1 MLPNPRLRRWSGA
14 VIAAPHLETV
24 YGYACAQKLA
34 PFCAIFVAKCLT
46 LPVLGIEVTQ
56 SAGAAH
62 RYPGLFDINGKKLA
76 NAQFKQWL
84 VDSHLHVV
92 INYRF
97 SNGQFFEERT
107 RSFGSRYRLDFGVAS
122 LL

>member
-1 MLPNPRLRRWSGA
+1 ML
-14 VIAAPHLETV
+14 VHK
-24 YGYACAQKLA
+24 KLA
-34 PFCAIFVAKCLT
+34 AFCAIFVAKRTT
-46 LPVLGIEVTQ
+46 LPVLGIDVTQ

-62 RYPGLFDINGKKLA
+62 RYPGLFDINGEKLA

-84 VDSHLHVV
+84 EDGHLHLV

-107 RSFGSRYRLDFGVAS
+107 RSFGSRYGLDFSVAS